1 MKGRILKGIAGFYYV
16 ETYEEKV
23 YECKAKGIFRK
34 TNLKPLVG
42 DDVEID
48 IIDEEKKL
56 GNITEI
62 FPRKNQL
69 LRPPVANVDQAV
81 ILFAIVKPNPS
92 YNLLDRFLIMMRQ
105 QNLPVIICFNKQDI
119 ATAEEQQELYDAYE
133 KCGYKVLFISVREEK
148 GLDELKELLK
158 GKTTT
163 LAGPSGVGKSS
174 LLNKLVPNAQMQTGD
189 LSRKIERGKNTTR
202 HSELF
207 FVEELS
213 DSAGISADSSV
224 DINADISADIS
235 ADVSADISADAN
247 VDSSADGEATA
258 CYTYVIDTPGFTS
271 LEMRDVTPDNL
282 MQFYPEFA
290 EYEPEC
296 RFGGCSHIAEPD
308 CGVKRAIEEGKIARV
323 RYDNYKVLYEEL
335 KNMRPDYSKKARR

>member
-1 MKGRILKGIAGFYYV
+1 MQGRILKGIAGFYYV
-16 ETYEEKV
+16 ETFDEKV

-34 TNLKPLVG
+34 SNLKPMVG

-56 GNITEI
+56 GNII
-62 FPRKNQL
+62 DILPRKNQL

-119 ATAEEQQELYDAYE
+119 ATKEEQQELYDAYE
-133 KCGYKVLFISVREEK
+133 KCGYKVLFISVSKES

-174 LLNKLVPNAQMQTGD
+174 LLNKLVPDADMQTGE
-189 LSRKIERGKNTTR
+189 LSRKIDRGKNTTR

-207 FVEELS
+207 FVEELFE
-213 DSAGISADSSV
+213 
-224 DINADISADIS
+224 
-235 ADVSADISADAN
+235 
-247 VDSSADGEATA
+247 GEG
-258 CYTYVIDTPGFTS
+258 TYVIDTPGFTS
-271 LEMRDVTPDNL
+271 LEMRDVTADTL
-282 MQFYPEFA
+282 MQYYPEFA
-290 EYEPEC
+290 TYEPLC

-308 CGVKRAIEEGKIARV
+308 CGVKDALSQGKISKV
-323 RYDNYKVLYEEL
+323 RYDNYKVLYSEL
-335 KNMRPDYSKKARR
+335 KNMRVDYSRKARH

>member
-1 MKGRILKGIAGFYYV
+1 MQGKILKGIAGFYYI
-16 ETYEEKV
+16 ETSDEKI

-34 TNLKPLVG
+34 DNIKPMVG

-48 IIDEEKKL
+48 IIDEEKQI
-56 GNITEI
+56 GNII
-62 FPRKNQL
+62 RILPRRAQL

-81 ILFAIVKPNPS
+81 ILFAIVKPDPN

-119 ATAEEQQELYDAYE
+119 ASEEEKQKLTESYE
-133 KCGYKVLFISVREEK
+133 NCGYKVLFISVKEDK
-148 GLDELKELLK
+148 GLDDLKALLK

-174 LLNKLVPNAQMQTGD
+174 LLNKLVPDADMQIGE

-207 FVEELS
+207 FVKELS
-213 DSAGISADSSV
+213 DEGFDTFI
-224 DINADISADIS
+224 
-235 ADVSADISADAN
+235 
-247 VDSSADGEATA
+247 
-258 CYTYVIDTPGFTS
+258 IDTPGFTS
-271 LEMRDVTPDNL
+271 LELRDVSVDTL
-282 MQFYPEFA
+282 MQYYPEF
-290 EYEPEC
+290 EDYEPEC

-308 CGVKRAIEEGKIARV
+308 CGVKNALEKGLISKV
-323 RYDNYKVLYEEL
+323 RYDNYKLLYEEL
-335 KNMRPDYSKKARR
+335 RNMRPVYTKKPKR

>member
-16 ETYEEKV
+16 ETFEEKV

-34 TNLKPLVG
+34 SNLKPLVG
-42 DDVEID
+42 DNVEID
-48 IIDEEKKL
+48 IIDEEKRL
-56 GNITEI
+56 GNITDI

-92 YNLLDRFLIMMRQ
+92 YNLLDRFLIQMRQ

-119 ATAEEQQELYDAYE
+119 ATKQEQQELYDAYE
-133 KCGYKVLFISVREEK
+133 KCGYRVLFISVKEEQ
-148 GLDELKELLK
+148 GLDELKALLK

-174 LLNKLVPNAQMQTGD
+174 LLNKLVPDADMQTGE
-189 LSRKIERGKNTTR
+189 LSRKIERGRNTTR

-207 FVEELS
+207 FVE
-213 DSAGISADSSV
+213 D
-224 DINADISADIS
+224 DISKGS
-235 ADVSADISADAN
+235 
-247 VDSSADGEATA
+247 G
-258 CYTYVIDTPGFTS
+258 TYVIDTPGFTS
-271 LEMRDVTPDNL
+271 LEMRDVTADTL
-282 MQFYPEFA
+282 MQYYPEFT
-290 EYEPEC
+290 EYEPLC

-308 CGVKRAIEEGKIARV
+308 CGVKDAVAEGKISQV
-323 RYDNYKVLYEEL
+323 RYDNYKVLWEEL
-335 KNMRPDYSKKARR
+335 KNMRVDYSKKARR

>member
-1 MKGRILKGIAGFYYV
+1 MRGKILKGIAGFYYI
-16 ETYEEKV
+16 ETVEEKI

-34 TNLKPLVG
+34 DNIKPLVG
-42 DDVEID
+42 DDANID
-48 IIDEEKKL
+48 IIDEEKRL

-62 FPRKNQL
+62 LPRKSQL

-92 YNLLDRFLIMMRQ
+92 FNLLDRFLIMMRG

-119 ATAEEQQELYDAYE
+119 ATKEEQEELTKAYE
-133 KCGYKVLFISVREEK
+133 KCGYKVLFISVKEEK
-148 GLDELKELLK
+148 GLDELKALLK

-174 LLNKLVPNAQMQTGD
+174 LLNKLVPDADMQTGE
-189 LSRKIERGKNTTR
+189 LSKKIERGKNTTR

-207 FVEELS
+207 YVKELS
-213 DSAGISADSSV
+213 DG
-224 DINADISADIS
+224 
-235 ADVSADISADAN
+235 
-247 VDSSADGEATA
+247 DGFDTF
-258 CYTYVIDTPGFTS
+258 VIDTPGFTS
-271 LEMRDVTPDNL
+271 LELRDVTKENL
-282 MQFYPEFA
+282 MEYYPEFE

-308 CGVKRAIEEGKIARV
+308 CGVKKALEEGKISKV
-323 RYDNYKVLYEEL
+323 RYENYKVLYDEL
-335 KNMRPDYSKKARR
+335 RNARPDYSKKARR

>member
-16 ETYEEKV
+16 ETFEEKV

-34 TNLKPLVG
+34 SNLKPLVG
-42 DDVEID
+42 DNVEID
-48 IIDEEKKL
+48 IIDEEKRL
-56 GNITEI
+56 GNITDI

-92 YNLLDRFLIMMRQ
+92 YNLLDRFLIQMRQ

-119 ATAEEQQELYDAYE
+119 ATKEEQQELYDAYE
-133 KCGYKVLFISVREEK
+133 KCGYRVLFISVKEEQ
-148 GLDELKELLK
+148 GLDELKALLK

-174 LLNKLVPNAQMQTGD
+174 LLNKLVPDADMQTGE
-189 LSRKIERGKNTTR
+189 LSRKIERGRNTTR

-207 FVEELS
+207 FVE
-213 DSAGISADSSV
+213 D
-224 DINADISADIS
+224 DISKGS
-235 ADVSADISADAN
+235 
-247 VDSSADGEATA
+247 G
-258 CYTYVIDTPGFTS
+258 TYVIDTPGFTS
-271 LEMRDVTPDNL
+271 LEMRDVTADTL
-282 MQFYPEFA
+282 MQYYPEFT
-290 EYEPEC
+290 EYEPLC

-308 CGVKRAIEEGKIARV
+308 CGVKDAVAEGKISQV
-323 RYDNYKVLYEEL
+323 RYDNYKVLWEEL
-335 KNMRPDYSKKARR
+335 KNMRVDYSKKARR